1 MGGRFPSPSAP
12 TRPGPPASPNARQLP
27 PAIPLRASASSII
40 PPNCFKSRS
49 LTLPC
54 SSPSCFSPPI
64 LLLPLLRGGWGAGR
78 SRVFQGAGI
87 SASATT
93 AKPEVSRN
101 RSCRR
106 EPRLDR
112 RVLNM
117 EFKGGKKPTPN
128 PSPCTCSPRR
138 ALHRKGRLRGWA
150 GTARGCCRQRRK
162 ARSGRGDGVWG
173 EHGERDPPQPARRR
187 AQGRSRVGALRAAQE
202 SRSPMSPPWHSTGRG
217 CHSATPPRA
226 GGTPNSTPVPLGRP
240 SRLAFVRSG
249 AGALGE
255 PLAPV
260 RTATCQSHFLKQTTI
275 RGGTATRGHRPPE
288 RGPATA
294 PQLWESALSL
304 HPEPAPESAS
314 SSRPGSQPKAAP
326 RV

>member
-1 MGGRFPSPSAP
+1 MPPPSAP

-40 PPNCFKSRS
+40 PSNCFKSRS

-54 SSPSCFSPPI
+54 SSPSCFSPPN
-64 LLLPLLRGGWGAGR
+64 LLFPLLRGGWGAGR
-78 SRVFQGAGI
+78 GRVFQGAGI

-138 ALHRKGRLRGWA
+138 GPHRKGWLRGRA
-150 GTARGCCRQRRK
+150 GIARGCCRQRRR

-173 EHGERDPPQPARRR
+173 EHGERDPHSRHGGGRGVGAGWERSGWHRKAGHPCPHRGTALAGDVTAQPLPERGDPQSDPGAPRPPFPARLRALRRRR
-187 AQGRSRVGALRAAQE
+187 AGRAA
-202 SRSPMSPPWHSTGRG
+202 
-217 CHSATPPRA
+217 
-226 GGTPNSTPVPLGRP
+226 
-240 SRLAFVRSG
+240 RSG
-249 AGALGE
+249 KNGHMPKPFPETNNHPRGDGHAWPPTPGE
-255 PLAPV
+255 GP
-260 RTATCQSHFLKQTTI
+260 C
-275 RGGTATRGHRPPE
+275 HRPPTLRE
-288 RGPATA
+288 RP
-294 PQLWESALSL
+294 
-304 HPEPAPESAS
+304 
-314 SSRPGSQPKAAP
+314 
-326 RV
+326 